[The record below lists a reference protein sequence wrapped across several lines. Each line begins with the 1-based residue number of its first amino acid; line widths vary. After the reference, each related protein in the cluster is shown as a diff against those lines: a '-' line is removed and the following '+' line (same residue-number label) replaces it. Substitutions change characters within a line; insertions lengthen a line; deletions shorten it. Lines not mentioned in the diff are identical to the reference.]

1 MRRFLKISGPGV
13 ANDEEFCPHCHVML
27 QDREGYQVCRL
38 CHYDTR
44 QKTRRQ
50 RIRVR
55 RR

>member
-1 MRRFLKISGPGV
+1 MRFLNISGPGV

-27 QDREGYQVCRL
+27 DERDGYQVCRL

-44 QKTRRQ
+44 QQTGQR
-50 RIRVR
+50 RIRLR